1 MDWRL
6 TKDVNKIRRTS
17 PPCGIIYLGE
27 YGLLPAEATAAA
39 CSLANT
45 AAEKIKYTN

>member
-1 MDWRL
+1 M
-6 TKDVNKIRRTS
+6 TPITF
-17 PPCGIIYLGE
+17 IHFGE

-45 AAEKIKYTN
+45 AAAIINKDR